1 MSDELVY
8 MYMYVL
14 YMLFYNYC
22 VRGFNTC
29 IHAHVRLPFLDW
41 S

>member
-14 YMLFYNYC
+14 YNNAVYIVLE
-22 VRGFNTC
+22 GSL
-29 IHAHVRLPFLDW
+29 HVYMHM
-41 S
+41 

>member
-14 YMLFYNYC
+14 YMLFYI
-22 VRGFNTC
+22 VLEGSV
-29 IHAHVRLPFLDW
+29 HVYMHM
-41 S
+41 

>member
-14 YMLFYNYC
+14 YMLI
-22 VRGFNTC
+22 C
-29 IHAHVRLPFLDW
+29 IVLEGSIHVYMHM
-41 S
+41 